1 MYANFFN
8 FGQMPFAALPEGES
22 IYMAATHREALAT
35 LVYGVLAGKP
45 VILLTGDIGLGK
57 STVLAAAIQQVKAE
71 RVLRVVKLPHPMLG
85 PEEILRLLGQALD
98 IQYWEN
104 MQLIHVALLRR
115 VLTDSSA
122 RGEATV
128 LVIDEAQGLSPQ
140 ALEFVRLLSNLADA
154 SCNFQI
160 VLAGQPELW
169 QTLQQQEFRHLRQ
182 RIAIRAE
189 LEPLSRK
196 DARDYLQY
204 RLQRAGS
211 TVQSVFTRG
220 ALKALLRHGRGVPRR
235 INIIADN
242 ALIYAFG
249 EGARKVAARNVNAA
263 SATLSVPKRPLFQ
276 RTFRRLSWILPV
288 ILLAIAVPAGMNGMN
303 TYRGVPRQSPD
314 VPTHHEAV
322 HEAVHDESAKPPE
335 ASAVAVDSSQDSAS
349 VAPPTAAISEPV
361 NENASANASTS
372 AAANAAEH
380 MDAAPVTPL
389 SHGPRRDSL

>member
-1 MYANFFN
+1 
-8 FGQMPFAALPEGES
+8 
-22 IYMAATHREALAT
+22 
-35 LVYGVLAGKP
+35 
-45 VILLTGDIGLGK
+45 
-57 STVLAAAIQQVKAE
+57 
-71 RVLRVVKLPHPMLG
+71 
-85 PEEILRLLGQALD
+85 
-98 IQYWEN
+98 
-104 MQLIHVALLRR
+104 
-115 VLTDSSA
+115 
-122 RGEATV
+122 
-128 LVIDEAQGLSPQ
+128 
-140 ALEFVRLLSNLADA
+140 
-154 SCNFQI
+154 
-160 VLAGQPELW
+160 
-169 QTLQQQEFRHLRQ
+169 LQQQEFRHLRQ